1 MQTIAIG
8 HNKGTKVVPV
18 AEIIRIQGL
27 SNYCTIHF
35 SNNEPVLTVAKL
47 LRWFQQNLPADG
59 FIRTHRT
66 HLVNKSYIRKN
77 MGSRMLLYNGETIS
91 ISRRRKIEINKI
103 AQSIQ
108 KV

>member
-8 HNKGTKVVPV
+8 HNKGKKVVPV

-47 LRWFQQNLPADG
+47 LHWFQQQLPADM

-66 HLVNKSYIRKN
+66 HLVNKCFIREN
-77 MGSRMLLYNGETIS
+77 RGTQMLLHNGETIR
-91 ISRRRKIEINKI
+91 ISRRRKMEIKKI
-103 AQSIQ
+103 T
-108 KV
+108 